1 MHYAQRP
8 IHRLIFLTTL
18 TVLLMLVGACSD
30 DESDSSST
38 PPTATDRASLCAD
51 TDGVDEEA
59 LPAMPRVCFE
69 DIECPCGTHCDLGRC
84 VSACSDDAECDGN
97 ELCDDFGRCRTVER
111 ANRSGG
117 DTPQRAGKLRLS
129 RSTIS
134 MYEHDGERT
143 VRIGARH
150 HNIERLRLRAD
161 EGLEIACGDADFSDE
176 CHYEDLEADADD
188 LHVRIRPREGEDFSE
203 GAHHEIHVFGDNG
216 RETITVRTNSTREH
230 GEEVAG
236 RPGIYEG
243 YAWPEGSGF
252 ASRRRQNEFAD
263 EIRQL
268 RIPVEIIVYP
278 SEDAQVRVAHFDDGL
293 GLLFPN
299 GDTVGQFEG
308 DSAEP
313 WTLSTPRQV
322 YSDADS
328 RPHTDAPILTR
339 GESQSVEWTNS
350 RLIIE
355 HRASFEGIIPGERSP
370 YVDWTISTTLVEA
383 FDDDEQFDVPDVPE
397 GHSPVDTEAEIQ
409 EPLVLEELVADY
421 YGWEADDF
429 DSHSDY
435 VSALL
440 CNEYPTSSGGLS
452 PLTATLFSENLYE
465 FLPGIAHPAGELA
478 CETGEPP
485 KAFELLND
493 TVLDVYKNLET
504 CFEDWER
511 AEDSRRTNILDT
523 TASDCVDEP
532 RFIKALTVAQH
543 ADRARALGD
552 GSISDPRSSALA
564 HRLMQQWL
572 SLHTFTGGE
581 FAKIETFNVVVPAAQ
596 AVDLENSRLDIID
609 RIARGFDLILT
620 PRIASA
626 AAYLPTTIVAAPDY
640 RNSLFPGVE
649 YPPQRTHDQQ
659 VGIPVA
665 MLQTYDEQLSAIGDF
680 LEDVQYARSD
690 FDEIEEPTE
699 EAIRRGLLV
708 MAMAQGLYD
717 EMRVGGEP
725 AWQHEWDIAWQ
736 RVGARLTGVM
746 RQMEDARNMVN
757 PLGISDV
764 DLPLYRIGDQQATIQ
779 RFSAISD
786 FLVGTGPAD
795 PAVAPAQVEHAYEV
809 LEGARTAW
817 LENVERDLEVQLLN
831 DEQERRIETIRRN
844 YGSQVNG
851 LCGGTGF
858 DNIDVLSHRDQING
872 SDCYLAPH
880 CSFEIDDYTN
890 RVGAADLGQDLCVTS
905 MLRERLGTSITTGN
919 ADLDEILDTLGEL
932 YDTSDESFSTVYGES
947 LPMGRIQL
955 MIEDSSGS
963 TIEEFELDPDQLRQ
977 PSTQIPENIP
987 EEVIED
993 IQQVCESHRQ
1003 HSESQRPDSL
1013 PDTCE
1018 HIDDCPVGYFCDDGS
1033 CEHDADETGDDP
1045 QCYSG
1050 SLGEMALEVRALSTA
1065 VDSSRAK
1072 LYEYSERYDNAMQS
1086 CIIIAKGNE
1095 AKAEERAAHNDT
1107 MRAMEFAK
1115 LASDSTAHIAAAA
1128 RHSAGADSILTFGAT
1143 ALFAGTEAIAQT
1155 VSSGLAMGM
1164 DQATRGHE
1172 NTMAAIDAE
1181 VQEQTCFNDAE
1192 MHLIGMQS
1200 AAIDLQRATQE
1211 LSQQLVAFENMKGS
1225 VQGLLREGRLEL
1237 QNELDRTRAPI
1248 DIDFWLDDRILTFE
1262 RHMRAARRA
1271 TYLAVMA
1278 VEYEYQFSSAERLA
1292 TLAAQTPEELDR
1304 VLSNLRAF
1312 TMTGNIGGSNPGD
1325 LLAVV
1330 SLRDHI
1336 LQLGDRGDSP
1346 PGFYQM
1352 SSEERFEALL
1362 TSPQLAVYDDGEY
1375 LGQEIPFQLAPMGRQ
1390 ALGDSQGIS
1399 LLAGTD
1405 CAERLW
1411 SANLTLQ
1418 GEDLY
1423 QNDDPSFTR
1432 VVLRKRNTF
1441 YSQWCDAEQ
1450 GSEEQPHQLAS
1461 TRPSRNLFVDPYAR
1475 DESTTPVTV
1484 GFDGNEIDAFS
1495 NARISAYFN
1504 IPRYELES
1512 EAYAQ
1517 GGTTELAGRGL
1528 YGDYAI
1534 FFPAETISE
1543 DGSRGLLLENIDDIL
1558 LRVDYVSVSQ

>member
-1 MHYAQRP
+1 MYNHRYPA
-8 IHRLIFLTTL
+8 HRLFFIAIAA
-18 TVLLMLVGACSD
+18 LLLFVMGCGD
-30 DESDSSST
+30 EESDSSST
-38 PPTATDRASLCAD
+38 PPTTTDRTSLCAS

-59 LPAMPRVCFE
+59 LPQMPRVCFD

-84 VSACSDDAECDGN
+84 VAQCSEDAECGDD
-97 ELCDDFGRCRTVER
+97 ELCDDFGRCRTEER

-117 DTPQRAGKLRLS
+117 EPRRRAGDLRLS
-129 RSTIS
+129 RSTMS
-134 MYEHDGERT
+134 MYAHDTERT

-150 HNIERLRLRAD
+150 HDVERVRLQAD
-161 EGLEIACGDADFSDE
+161 SGLEIACDDGEFSQECYYEGLEPNADE
-176 CHYEDLEADADD
+176 
-188 LHVRIRPREGEDFSE
+188 LHVRVRATEEADFEEQS
-203 GAHHEIHVFGDNG
+203 HHEIHVFGDHG
-216 RETITVRTNSTREH
+216 RSTITVRTNPTRSQ
-230 GEEVAG
+230 GEAVSG

-278 SEDAQVRVAHFDDGL
+278 SDDARMRVAHFDDGL
-293 GLLFPN
+293 GLLFPD
-299 GDTVGQFEG
+299 GETVGQFER
-308 DSAEP
+308 DSGQP
-313 WTLSTPRQV
+313 WELSTPRQV
-322 YSDADS
+322 YSHADT
-328 RPHTDAPILTR
+328 RPHTDVPILTN
-339 GESQSVEWTNS
+339 GQSESVEWTNS

-355 HRASFEGIIPGERSP
+355 HRASFEGIIPGERAP
-370 YVDWTISTTLVEA
+370 YVDWVLSTTLVEA
-383 FDDDEQFDVPDVPE
+383 FDEDQEFDVPAVPE
-397 GHSPVDTEAEIQ
+397 GHPPVDTQSAIEQ
-409 EPLVLEELVADY
+409 PLVLEELVADY

-429 DSHSDY
+429 NNHSEY

-440 CNEYPTSSGGLS
+440 CNEYPPSAGHLS
-452 PLTATLFSENLYE
+452 PLNATLFGEDLYE
-465 FLPGIAHPAGELA
+465 IVPGIAHPAGELA
-478 CETGEPP
+478 CESGEAP

-493 TVLDVYKNLET
+493 SVLDVYGNLET

-511 AEDSRRTNILDT
+511 AEDSRNANVLDT
-523 TASDCVDEP
+523 RGADCVDEA
-532 RFIKALTVAQH
+532 RFIKALTAAQH

-552 GSISDPRSSALA
+552 GSSSDTRSSALA

-572 SLHTFTGGE
+572 SLHTFAGRE
-581 FAKIETFNVVVPAAQ
+581 YAKVETFNVIVPAAQ

-626 AAYLPTTIVAAPDY
+626 AAYLPTSVVEEPDY
-640 RNSLFPGVE
+640 RNALFSGIE

-659 VGIPVA
+659 VGVPVA
-665 MLQTYDEQLSAIGDF
+665 MLQTYAEQLAAIGDF

-690 FDEIEEPTE
+690 FEEIEAPTE
-699 EAIRRGLLV
+699 EAIRSGLLV

-786 FLVGTGPAD
+786 FLVGASPTD
-795 PAVAPAQVEHAYEV
+795 PAVAPAQVDRAYQT
-809 LEGARTAW
+809 LNGARAAW
-817 LENVERDLEVQLLN
+817 LENVERDLAVQLLD

-844 YGSQVNG
+844 YGSQING
-851 LCGGTGF
+851 LCGGTGY
-858 DNIDVLSHRDQING
+858 DNIDVLSHPDDIDG
-872 SDCYLAPH
+872 ADCYLAPH
-880 CSFEIDDYTN
+880 CSFAIEDYTA
-890 RVGAADLGQDLCVTS
+890 RVGGADLGQDLCVTS
-905 MLRERLGTSITTGN
+905 MLRERIGPSITTGN
-919 ADLDEILDTLGEL
+919 AELDEVLDALGDLFE
-932 YDTSDESFSTVYGES
+932 DTDEPISTVYGES

-955 MIEDSSGS
+955 IVEDSSGS
-963 TIEEFELDPDQLRQ
+963 TLEQFEIDPEQLGQR
-977 PSTQIPENIP
+977 STQIPDNTP
-987 EEVIED
+987 EEVIEE

-1003 HSESQRPDSL
+1003 YSESQRPDSL
-1013 PDTCE
+1013 PNSCE
-1018 HIDDCPVGYFCDDGS
+1018 HIDDCPVGYICDDGS
-1033 CEHDADETGDDP
+1033 CEHDSDETRDDP
-1045 QCYSG
+1045 DCYSG
-1050 SLGEMALEVRALSTA
+1050 SLGEMALELRSLSTA
-1065 VDSSRAK
+1065 VDSSRSK
-1072 LYEYSERYDNAMQS
+1072 LHEHSERYDNAMQS
-1086 CIIIAKGNE
+1086 CIIIAQGNE
-1095 AKAEERAAHNDT
+1095 AKSDQRAAHHQT
-1107 MRAMEFAK
+1107 MRSMEYAK
-1115 LASDSTAHIAAAA
+1115 LMADTTAHISAAA
-1128 RHSAGADSILTFGAT
+1128 RHSAGADSMLTFGAT
-1143 ALFAGTEAIAQT
+1143 AIFATTEALAKSVSDGLSMAMTQT
-1155 VSSGLAMGM
+1155 
-1164 DQATRGHE
+1164 TRAHE
-1172 NTMAAIDAE
+1172 ATMASIDAE

-1192 MHLIGMQS
+1192 MHLIGMRS
-1200 AAIDLQRATQE
+1200 ATIDLQRASQE

-1225 VQGLLREGRLEL
+1225 VQGLMREGRMEL
-1237 QNELDRTRAPI
+1237 QNEIDRTRAPI
-1248 DIDFWLDDRILTFE
+1248 DIDFWLDDRILTFD

-1278 VEYEYQFSSAERLA
+1278 VEYEYQFSSAERQA
-1292 TLAAQTPEELDR
+1292 TLAAQTPEELEQ
-1304 VLSNLRAF
+1304 VLANLRAF

-1336 LQLGDRGDSP
+1336 LQLGDYGDAP
-1346 PGFYQM
+1346 AGFYQM
-1352 SSEERFEALL
+1352 SPEERFEALL
-1362 TSPQLAVYDDGEY
+1362 TSPQLAVYEDGEY
-1375 LGQEIPFQLAPMGRQ
+1375 IGQEIPFQLAPMGRQ
-1390 ALGDSQGIS
+1390 ALGNSQGIS

-1411 SANLTLQ
+1411 SANLTLH

-1432 VVLRKRNTF
+1432 VVLKKRNTF
-1441 YSQWCDAEQ
+1441 YSQWCDAGQ
-1450 GSEEQPHQLAS
+1450 GTEEQPHQLAS

-1504 IPRYELES
+1504 VPRDQLES
-1512 EAYAQ
+1512 AAYAQ
-1517 GGTTELAGRGL
+1517 GETTELAGRGL

-1534 FFPAETISE
+1534 FFPAETLSL
-1543 DGSRGLLLENIDDIL
+1543 DGSRGLILENIDDIL